1 MKAFLIDDDE
11 FILDLY
17 ERVFKMEKHE
27 VQKAHDGAQAWAIL
41 EQSKQL
47 PDVIITD
54 INMPRMDGYELVK
67 KLQNDT
73 RFSNI
78 PIIILTNLYSQKDR
92 QKGLDLGAKY
102 FLVKS
107 ENDPHEVLIHALE
120 VIAS

>member
-1 MKAFLIDDDE
+1 MKVFLVDDDE

-17 ERVFKMEKHE
+17 ERVFRMEKHE
-27 VQKAHDGAQAWAIL
+27 VQKAHDGAEAWDIL
-41 EQSKQL
+41 ERSKQL

-67 KLQNDT
+67 KIKNDT
-73 RFSNI
+73 RFSDI
-78 PIIILTNLYSQKDR
+78 PVIILSNLYKREDQ
-92 QKGLDLGAKY
+92 QKGLDLGASY

-107 ENDPHEVLIHALE
+107 EHDPKEVLIHALQ